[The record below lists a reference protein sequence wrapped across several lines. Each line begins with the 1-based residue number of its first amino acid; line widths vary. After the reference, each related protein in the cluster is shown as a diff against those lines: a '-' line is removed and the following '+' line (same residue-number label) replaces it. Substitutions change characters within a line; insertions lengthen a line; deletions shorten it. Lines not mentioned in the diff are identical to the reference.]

1 MTGPFARGL
10 NTEQRPLSLVEGVR
24 ASPMK
29 DMGWRLWRS
38 LRALLGPVLG
48 LVVILA
54 LWQWVLA
61 VTHTQPYL
69 IPKPSDVWSAVL
81 RQPGN
86 LWGSFWTTAEAA
98 AVGMVLATAAGVF
111 GAMLLAL
118 SALLER
124 SLLPYA
130 VVVQTTPVI
139 AIAPLV
145 VIWFGPSIRSIIA
158 IVFLIAL
165 FPVLSNT
172 VVGLNALDSESADLF
187 RLLRASRV
195 KTMLKLRLPTALPY
209 IVAGCRISSG
219 LAVIGAIVAEYVAGI
234 GGGRGGLGYLITVAA
249 SQLDTPYLVAGALA
263 GSLMGLGFFAA
274 VGTARRLLLRDRG
287 PFASSSALQRPVAT

>member
-165 FPVLSNT
+165 FPVLS
-172 VVGLNALDSESADLF
+172 
-187 RLLRASRV
+187 
-195 KTMLKLRLPTALPY
+195 
-209 IVAGCRISSG
+209 
-219 LAVIGAIVAEYVAGI
+219 
-234 GGGRGGLGYLITVAA
+234 
-249 SQLDTPYLVAGALA
+249 
-263 GSLMGLGFFAA
+263 
-274 VGTARRLLLRDRG
+274 
-287 PFASSSALQRPVAT
+287 